1 MNISA
6 NCAFM
11 SITCKNIYHCKF
23 ILRIISLL
31 LYFLTHL
38 EELQGSVS
46 DGVQVGWGLVSPFV
60 TVEGSHDGSVHHQP
74 LVGVD
79 TDTEQAR
86 VGVDLKNLVTG
97 SQVVEDT
104 CPAGS
109 KQETIFIYSI

>member
-1 MNISA
+1 MSRNPNQQTDL
-6 NCAFM
+6 NCG
-11 SITCKNIYHCKF
+11 
-23 ILRIISLL
+23 LD
-31 LYFLTHL
+31 LTHL

-46 DGVQVGWGLVSPFV
+46 DGVQVGWGLVSPLV

-97 SQVVEDT
+97 SQIVEDAG
-104 CPAGS
+104 PAS
-109 KQETIFIYSI
+109 VMCSTVRMEHLT